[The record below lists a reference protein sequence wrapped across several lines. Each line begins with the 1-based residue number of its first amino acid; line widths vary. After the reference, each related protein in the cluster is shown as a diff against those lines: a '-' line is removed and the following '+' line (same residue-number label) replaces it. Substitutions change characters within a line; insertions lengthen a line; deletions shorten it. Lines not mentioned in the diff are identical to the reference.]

1 MQTPDVLD
9 RVIDAALPQ
18 VPFDG
23 WSEATLARA
32 IRDAGADPALVRSLL
47 PGGAVDLALAYHR
60 RGDARMVAALRDR
73 DLAEMRFRDRI
84 ALAVRLRLE
93 GSDREAVRRG
103 STLFALPQ
111 NAARGARAIWGTA
124 DAIWDALGD
133 TSEDYNWYSKRA
145 ILSGVYGST
154 VLYWL
159 GDDSPG
165 HKDTW
170 DYLDR
175 RIEDVMRVE
184 KAKAR
189 VNANPV
195 LRNLAAGPEWLLSRL
210 RRPGRMGD
218 LDVPGIWP
226 GRGRSAGATSGPGE
240 TAPADGS
247 AGDTPPTGETPS
259 SGRRR

>member
-32 IRDAGADPALVRSLL
+32 MRDAGADPALVRSLL

-60 RGDARMVAALRDR
+60 RSDARMVAALAEA
-73 DLAEMRFRDRI
+73 DLAQMRFRDRI
-84 ALAVRLRLE
+84 AKAVRLRLE
-93 GSDREAVRRG
+93 AADREAVRRA

-111 NAARGARAIWGTA
+111 NAPKGARAIWGTA

-145 ILSGVYGST
+145 ILSAVYGST

-170 DYLDR
+170 EYLDR
-175 RIEDVMRVE
+175 RIEDVMRFE
-184 KAKAR
+184 TAKSKA
-189 VNANPV
+189 NANPV
-195 LRNLAAGPEWLLSRL
+195 LRNLAAGPGWLLSKL
-210 RRPGRMGD
+210 RRPARMRD

-226 GRGRSAGATSGPGE
+226 GRGRAYGKAAGGGAPYSAEAAASPPSE
-240 TAPADGS
+240 APS
-247 AGDTPPTGETPS
+247 E
-259 SGRRR
+259 GRKR